1 MKIENETGSES
12 LKEAITHNS
21 EERLSQNMTRKA
33 AIISLNKRVV
43 LSEKNIR
50 TLEAKYFREW
60 LLAQGKYDQV
70 DFVSSKSSRKEPT
83 ENVEYYK
90 EASTTSL
97 HEYDHVFLH
106 NDTDNFFGGTIAK
119 HTIKQIKELCTFS
132 GPVFYLY
139 TDPNLHLLNLARI
152 ILKRQQKGTKTVFKT
167 DERLTEEEAIRFA
180 NISWRVIWCGSD
192 FNSYRTSVYQHLKPE
207 LRCNIHQHKNTNF
220 FGFLF
225 KKRRVELPDLPLTAR
240 QFDLVY
246 YGNWRPKRA
255 IKINR
260 YFNNTLRK
268 RILGFDQTK
277 VTIRNAEFHNYVEPE
292 RLAGMVQQA
301 IASVVIGDPSH
312 NNNITTAR
320 FYENILFDVCSFIDL
335 EYDPN
340 RKLYKSEF
348 LKGFMYVSNGQELV
362 RKVEQ
367 IRNDEGLFKK
377 ILSCQKEELS

>member
-1 MKIENETGSES
+1 MKMKNETSSQS
-12 LKEAITHNS
+12 LQEANTHTNG
-21 EERLSQNMTRKA
+21 ELLAEAKGRMA
-33 AIISLNKRVV
+33 AIISLNKRIV
-43 LSEKNIR
+43 LSERSIR

-60 LLAQGKYDQV
+60 LISQGRYDQI
-70 DFVSSKSSRKEPT
+70 DFVSTKSSRKEPT
-83 ENVEYYK
+83 ENVEFYK
-90 EASTTSL
+90 EAATMSL

-119 HTIKQIKELCTFS
+119 HTIKQIKELCAFN

-139 TDPNLHLLNLARI
+139 TDPNLHLTNLARV
-152 ILKRQQKGTKTVFKT
+152 ILKRQQKGTKTIFKT
-167 DERLTEEEAIRFA
+167 DLRVTEEEAIRFG
-180 NISWRVIWCGSD
+180 NLNWRVIWCGHD
-192 FNSYRTSVYQHLKPE
+192 FESYRSSVYQHLKSE

-225 KKRRVELPDLPLTAR
+225 KQRRIELPELPLSAR

-260 YFNNTLRK
+260 YFNNSLRK
-268 RILGFDQTK
+268 RVIGIDQTK
-277 VTIRNAEFHNYVEPE
+277 VSLPNTVFHDYVEPDK
-292 RLAGMVQQA
+292 LAGMVQQA

-312 NNNITTAR
+312 NNNITTAH
-320 FYENILFDVCSFIDL
+320 FYENILFNVCSFIDL
-335 EYDPN
+335 KYDPN

-348 LKGFMYVSNGQELV
+348 LKEFMYVSNGQELV

-367 IRNDEGLFKK
+367 IRNDDGLFKK
-377 ILSCQKEELS
+377 IISHQKEEML